1 MSDGDEEYRDQYDV
15 ATFRRRVLSVS
26 DPSLRRRQVERHVLT
41 VDAPTVV
48 DHLQQVMRA
57 AALGSADDAE
67 IVLTFAEFIGRAS
80 GEESLAL
87 EALDL
92 EARDSGRH
100 AVAWMLLEPRPARSI
115 DHRALTQMQ
124 RQAQSLGYRKAQA
137 MKPDPRWLDQL
148 ARDDHWMVIEKL
160 CQNPRTSEAHIMTV
174 VTRRPTIPE
183 LIDTVAG
190 SLRWYRRPSIREAIV
205 MNPYAD
211 TGLCLRTLATLSPKQ
226 WTTVQ
231 HAQQVHEA
239 VRRFAQY
246 LSSLRVAADPEP
258 GPDSLGETIH

>member
-1 MSDGDEEYRDQYDV
+1 MRAIGKDASIVVQRDDVVLVTWRRVRDWTYTPGLEELIDNYQGELNDDVQGTNSHERFEFNTVPSDSQYLQILDIQRRKNDGDEEYRDQYDV

-124 RQAQSLGYRKAQA
+124 RQA
-137 MKPDPRWLDQL
+137 
-148 ARDDHWMVIEKL
+148 
-160 CQNPRTSEAHIMTV
+160 
-174 VTRRPTIPE
+174 
-183 LIDTVAG
+183 
-190 SLRWYRRPSIREAIV
+190 
-205 MNPYAD
+205 
-211 TGLCLRTLATLSPKQ
+211 
-226 WTTVQ
+226 
-231 HAQQVHEA
+231 
-239 VRRFAQY
+239 
-246 LSSLRVAADPEP
+246 
-258 GPDSLGETIH
+258 